1 MNVLKNK
8 HVLVA
13 SLVAPVLALIAWFA
27 VDYLFGEKPH
37 AAVEGAS
44 YALVEKPD
52 CRWESG
58 HCGLKNND
66 FELTIGFERLP
77 GGRLRLQLD
86 SVYPLDGVVL
96 ALSLDDRETQPPQA
110 MRPASPDGL
119 RWTLDTAPIRAGEER
134 VRLVAASGGVDYFG
148 EASTAFMREAGAAD

>member
-37 AAVEGAS
+37 AAMEGSS

-66 FELTIGFERLP
+66 FELTMAFERLP
-77 GGRLRLQLD
+77 GGQLRLQLD
-86 SVYPLDGVVL
+86 SVFPLDGVML
-96 ALSLDDRETQPPQA
+96 ALALEGRETQPPQA
-110 MRPASPDGL
+110 MRPAGSDGL
-119 RWTLDTAPIRAGEER
+119 RWTLDTSPVRAGEER
-134 VRLVAASGGVDYFG
+134 IRLVAASGGVNYFG
-148 EASTAFMREAGAAD
+148 EASTEFMREADAAD